1 MKNLKYFIPS
11 LIIMIIIFSFSVQ
24 NGEESSGLSSSI
36 VAWIYT
42 HLHISISE
50 FLIRKAAHM
59 SEYGVLSLSLIY
71 GFYQSGFSLKYII
84 LYTLIMTFLYAYTDE
99 FHQLFVNDRSG
110 QLSDVFID
118 TCGGAI
124 ATFFYFIYIKRRN
137 RYFATYFIFFSIK

>member
-59 SEYGVLSLSLIY
+59 SEYGILSLSLIY

-84 LYTLIMTFLYAYTDE
+84 LYTLIITFLYACTDE

-124 ATFFYFIYIKRRN
+124 ATFLYFMDTKRRN
-137 RYFATYFIFFSIK
+137 